1 MVLTALFACGQAWVV
16 QKVQFDKNEPSLPGL
31 STCIGFSVLAFSLLL
46 FTMTLGSGFNPCAA
60 AVKAAVVKAAN
71 TAAELPTFPLMFG
84 PDVRPLLETIQKSVL
99 FQLES
104 SKSNHELRSLV
115 FAALHYLLTMEI
127 NIEKFS

>member
-1 MVLTALFACGQAWVV
+1 MTALFACGQAWVV

-60 AVKAAVVKAAN
+60 AVKAAVVKAAH

-84 PDVRPLLETIQKSVL
+84 PHVRPHLETTIQKSVL